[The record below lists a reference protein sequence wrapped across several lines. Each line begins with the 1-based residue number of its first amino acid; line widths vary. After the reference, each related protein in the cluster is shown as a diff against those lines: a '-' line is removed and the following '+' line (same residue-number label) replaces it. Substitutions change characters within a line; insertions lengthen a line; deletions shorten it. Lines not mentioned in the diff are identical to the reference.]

1 MEKMKFFF
9 WWCSGASKD
18 ALNQCSSEH
27 SKYVGIG
34 ATVFFTG
41 IFAFL
46 SGAYALYMVF
56 DSIFLSLLFG
66 IVWGLMIFNLD
77 RYIVSSMR
85 KEGRFINEFKLAL
98 PRIVLAIIISI
109 VIARPL
115 ELKIFEKEINGE
127 LALMEQEFLTE
138 QQNAVSTR
146 FLEDRE
152 NLQSQ
157 ITALNKE
164 ISDKTITRDKLRKI
178 AQEEADGT
186 GGSMKKNAGPIY
198 QIKKADADK
207 VEKELIALTN
217 RNTALI
223 QEKQVQL
230 SSVEGAMRTETA
242 SLEKHK
248 LDGPAARLEAL
259 SRLAKKSFAIGLASW
274 FILFLFIAIETAP
287 VFVKLISPIGPYDH
301 LLKIEEY
308 SFEIKRAEE
317 VGVMTAK
324 SKERTGRLSN
334 LEREFVE
341 GKLNES
347 MRRS

>member
-1 MEKMKFFF
+1 MEKVKLFF
-9 WWCSGASKD
+9 WWCSGASINL
-18 ALNQCSSEH
+18 LNKCSSEQ

-41 IFAFL
+41 VFAAL

-56 DSIFLSLLFG
+56 DSFFFSILFG
-66 IVWGLMIFNLD
+66 LLWGLMIFNID

-85 KEGRFINEFKLAL
+85 KKGHFVSEFKMAL

-127 LALMEQEFLTE
+127 LALMEQEYLTK
-138 QQNAVSTR
+138 QQDAVKIR
-146 FLEDRE
+146 FDDERVSLL
-152 NLQSQ
+152 NQ
-157 ITALNKE
+157 IAVLKKE
-164 ISDKTITRDKLRKI
+164 VAKKTSMRDKLSQL

-207 VEKELIALTN
+207 VGEELRVLLVKNGT
-217 RNTALI
+217 LI
-223 QEKQVQL
+223 QEKEAQL
-230 SSVEGAMRTETA
+230 SAIEAEMNKETA
-242 SLEKHK
+242 QLIRQK

-259 SRLAKKSFAIGLASW
+259 SRLSSASFAIGMASW
-274 FILFLFIAIETAP
+274 FILFLFISIETAP
-287 VFVKLISPIGPYDH
+287 VFVKLISPTGPYDH

-308 SFEIKRAEE
+308 AFEVKRAEE
-317 VGVMTAK
+317 VGIMTAS
-324 SKERTGRLSN
+324 SKERTGALSN

-347 MRRS
+347 MYKS